1 MFLSRVV
8 CVQVAKFLEGH
19 AAVEKCHYP
28 GLPSH
33 PGHEIAKTLMGQ
45 RGHYG
50 GMLSFQVKGGMGPA
64 VLFQS
69 RVQVFKRATSLGGT
83 ESLLEHRASV
93 EGPLSK
99 TPNNLIR
106 VSVGLEAIEVRGHQ
120 RRGITCRC
128 WCFWRL
134 MTSFCFGDHRT
145 LLQT

>member
-1 MFLSRVV
+1 MDVHFLVARVV

-120 RRGITCRC
+120 RSGITC
-128 WCFWRL
+128 
-134 MTSFCFGDHRT
+134 
-145 LLQT
+145 